1 MRRRGMVLKPG
12 PRCMIMSSPRPPG
25 RRCPM
30 QILDRYIFLRVLLP
44 FIYCVVG
51 FVSVWLVFDLSE
63 NAPAFLDNK
72 APLSLLLQ
80 FYILRAPE
88 IILMSIPIGLLLAV
102 LYALTQMSRR
112 NEIISMLCAG
122 RSVVRVLMPLFV
134 LGLILTAIATLLNY
148 SAAPHAGAVKKEILT
163 DLRKQGD
170 INRKAVRGHLYRNRE
185 DRRFWYIARLNPGI
199 ERLAWVQIIQE
210 GPDGSI
216 SRNYYAEEASYDHA
230 TKTWRLDRGKVVDFN
245 EQGDVQDQRNFK
257 VLRVR
262 NLSETP
268 WRISSSVLEA
278 NFLSVPELREYLHY
292 NDHLSAQRLA
302 PYETQLAYRWALPW
316 GCFVAV
322 LIAGPLGI
330 VYSRRGLMS
339 SITMAIGLFFL
350 LILGSSLFLAL
361 GKGHRMNADLA
372 VWAPV
377 VFFGGI
383 GCVLVWMRSTNR
395 ELPSLLE

>member
-1 MRRRGMVLKPG
+1 MVLKPG
-12 PRCMIMSSPRPPG
+12 PHCPIMTDPAPPG
-25 RRCPM
+25 RHCPM
-30 QILDRYIFLRVLLP
+30 QTLDRYIFFRVLLP

-72 APLSLLLQ
+72 APLSLLVE
-80 FYILRAPE
+80 FYVRRAPE
-88 IILMSIPIGLLLAV
+88 IILMSIPIGLLLAT
-102 LYALTQMSRR
+102 LYTLTQMSRR

-134 LGLILTAIATLLNY
+134 LGLILTVIATVFNY

-170 INRKAVRGHLYRNRE
+170 VDRKAVRGHLFRNRE
-185 DRRFWYIARLNPGI
+185 DHRFWYVARLNPGI

-210 GPDGSI
+210 GPDGTLR
-216 SRNYYAEEASYDHA
+216 RNYYAENASYDHA
-230 TKTWRLDRGKVVDFN
+230 TKTWRLERGKVVDFN
-245 EQGDVQDQRNFK
+245 PQGDVKEQRYFE

-262 NLSETP
+262 NFSETP
-268 WRISSSVLEA
+268 WRISSSVLDA
-278 NFLSVPELREYLHY
+278 SLLSVPELREYLRNNSHFTP
-292 NDHLSAQRLA
+292 ARLA
-302 PYETQLAYRWALPW
+302 PYKTQLAYRWALPW

-330 VYSRRGLMS
+330 VYSRRGLMG
-339 SITMAIGLFFL
+339 SITLAIGLFFL

-361 GKGHRMNADLA
+361 GKGYRINADLA
-372 VWAPV
+372 AWAPV
-377 VFFGGI
+377 LFFAAVGGL
-383 GCVLVWMRSTNR
+383 LVWMRSTNR
-395 ELPSLLE
+395 ELPNLLG

>member
-1 MRRRGMVLKPG
+1 
-12 PRCMIMSSPRPPG
+12 
-25 RRCPM
+25 M
-30 QILDRYIFLRVLLP
+30 QILDRYIFFRVLLP

-72 APLSLLLQ
+72 APLSLVIE
-80 FYILRAPE
+80 FYVLRAPE
-88 IILMSIPIGLLLAV
+88 IILMSIPIGVLLAV

-122 RSVVRVLMPLFV
+122 RSVVRVLMPLFI
-134 LGLILTAIATLLNY
+134 LGLILTAIALALNY

-163 DLRKQGD
+163 DLRKGGD
-170 INRKAVRGHLYRNRE
+170 VNRKAVRGHLFRNRE
-185 DRRFWYIARLNPGI
+185 DRRFWYVARLNPSL
-199 ERLAWVQIIQE
+199 ERLAWVQIMQE
-210 GPDGSI
+210 GPDGTLR
-216 SRNYYAEEASYDHA
+216 RNYYADEASYDHA

-245 EQGDVQDQRNFK
+245 ALGDVKDQRYFE

-262 NLSETP
+262 NFSETP

-278 NFLSVPELREYLHY
+278 NFLSVPELREYLRN
-292 NDHLSAQRLA
+292 NDHFSPQRLA
-302 PYETQLAYRWALPW
+302 PYKTQLAYRWALPW

-330 VYSRRGLMS
+330 IYSRRGLMG
-339 SITMAIGLFFL
+339 SITMAIGLFFF

-361 GKGHRMNADLA
+361 GKGDRIGADLA
-372 VWAPV
+372 AWAPV
-377 VFFGGI
+377 IFFAAV
-383 GCVLVWMRSTNR
+383 GCLLVWMRSTNR
-395 ELPSLLE
+395 ELPSLLG